1 MSVLDT
7 SSLECAQA
15 VSFHLGRSYR
25 IHSPLTLRTTYTEKL
40 QFGISNFAKSFSPL
54 QHSKQLSR
62 VFWFCFVLGKNT
74 DGLDGKGPACNVA
87 DPGSTPGLEDT
98 LDKEMATHASILAW
112 RTPWTEKSGGL
123 WSMGSQRVGRD

>member
-1 MSVLDT
+1 MHT
-7 SSLECAQA
+7 A

-25 IHSPLTLRTTYTEKL
+25 IHSPLTLHTTYTEKL

-74 DGLDGKGPACNVA
+74 DGLDGKGLPAMWQTQVR
-87 DPGSTPGLEDT
+87 PLGLEDP
-98 LDKEMATHASILAW
+98 LDKETATHASILAW
-112 RTPWTEKSGGL
+112 RTPWTEEPCGL
-123 WSMGSQRVGRD
+123 QSMGS